1 MALKKTK
8 CRVIMATT
16 TADKTPGPILIVE
29 DDSLILELIEEL
41 LASTGRSVLAVSN
54 GVEAREQVERHPE
67 LAAVITD
74 LAMPE
79 MDGTKLVE
87 WLARER
93 PGLPVVVVTG
103 TSAQQSG
110 GVLDRYKLLGVIRKP
125 LTDDKIDQLL
135 ETLDSLDA

>member
-1 MALKKTK
+1 M
-8 CRVIMATT
+8 TT
-16 TADKTPGPILIVE
+16 TTCDKTPGPILIVE

-41 LASTGRSVLAVSN
+41 LASTGRSVLAASN
-54 GVEAREQVERHPE
+54 GVEARAQVERHPE
-67 LAAVITD
+67 LAAIITD

-79 MDGTKLVE
+79 MDGTKLIE

-93 PGLPVVVVTG
+93 PDLPVLVLTG

-110 GVLDRYKLLGVIRKP
+110 GVLDRYNLLGIIRKP

>member
-1 MALKKTK
+1 MT
-8 CRVIMATT
+8 TT

-41 LASTGRSVLAVSN
+41 LASTGRSVLAASN

-67 LAAVITD
+67 LAAVVTD

-79 MDGTKLVE
+79 MDGTKLIE

-93 PGLPVVVVTG
+93 PDLPVVVVTG
-103 TSAQQSG
+103 TSAQQSDG
-110 GVLDRYKLLGVIRKP
+110 ALDRYRLLGVIRKP